1 MISNNNYVVEFAQSI
16 PWQDILEPVGF
27 TMKKE
32 TLNSGEI
39 GITWT
44 YDDGEDFVSLFTCG
58 EVDDAVI
65 FDWNHVGR
73 QTLSKLDAIRKFRCN
88 GNWAWAKALIMETI
102 DAGMNSIDRIGRKVW
117 AGYQQSSHE
126 MSPEVRYTIDPLFQ
140 AVTDEEWVK
149 IAAKD
154 LAKSKFEELKFAQ
167 EGKPIEPVSLE
178 KLLSSEISQSPYV
191 IDDLLVAQGK
201 AFLVAKA
208 KSGKTTLCLAL
219 LKSLVT
225 GQPFLGRFKVNKP
238 QGAIGYMNLELT
250 DGQMQRWT
258 KRLGISESSGIHF
271 WNLRGRPNPFRS
283 EIARRVLVE
292 QIRNLGIKTLFI
304 DTFAKVFSGNAND
317 NSEVNRFLV
326 MLDSVLEEAGVEQLV
341 MLLHAGHEGKKIR
354 GASALNDHPDSIWYL
369 TTDEVGNRYFS
380 AIGRDVDVA
389 EGHVVLDKS
398 NNEITFT
405 GEGRSTTKANSQ
417 RDIAISFVETNP
429 GCKAKDIDEVLTGN
443 KEAKIKLRSILVKD
457 GSLTIKKGARNS
469 INYYAKVMGR

>member
-208 KSGKTTLCLAL
+208 KSGKTTLCLA
-219 LKSLVT
+219 
-225 GQPFLGRFKVNKP
+225 
-238 QGAIGYMNLELT
+238 
-250 DGQMQRWT
+250 
-258 KRLGISESSGIHF
+258 
-271 WNLRGRPNPFRS
+271 
-283 EIARRVLVE
+283 
-292 QIRNLGIKTLFI
+292 
-304 DTFAKVFSGNAND
+304 
-317 NSEVNRFLV
+317 
-326 MLDSVLEEAGVEQLV
+326 
-341 MLLHAGHEGKKIR
+341 
-354 GASALNDHPDSIWYL
+354 
-369 TTDEVGNRYFS
+369 
-380 AIGRDVDVA
+380 
-389 EGHVVLDKS
+389 
-398 NNEITFT
+398 
-405 GEGRSTTKANSQ
+405 
-417 RDIAISFVETNP
+417 
-429 GCKAKDIDEVLTGN
+429 
-443 KEAKIKLRSILVKD
+443 
-457 GSLTIKKGARNS
+457 
-469 INYYAKVMGR
+469 